1 MRWAS
6 HSTQPWGVLGLSE
19 PLNLLRWIK
28 HLHDLMVEL
37 VV

>member
-6 HSTQPWGVLGLSE
+6 HSTQPRGGLGLSE

-28 HLHDLMVEL
+28 HLHDPVVKL